1 MPLLGHRRS
10 AENALVSLIEELE
23 QDRSLD
29 EPRNLRQRVKALDE
43 LDAYI
48 LDGQPI
54 ATALHHR
61 AKATGAIFVR

>member
-1 MPLLGHRRS
+1 
-10 AENALVSLIEELE
+10 LVSLIEELE

-54 ATALHHR
+54 AAAFHHR